1 MPHGCRRRHAGA
13 ALSPSP
19 PIRILIA
26 DDHPLFR
33 AGIAAVVGCQ
43 DDMRVVGEAGSGTEA
58 VELCRS
64 VNPDVVLMDLQMPE
78 MDGLS
83 ALTAIRQQQPDV
95 RILVVTTYG
104 GDVQASRALRLGA
117 SAYLLKDTLR
127 GALVDAIR
135 SAVAPTPPASSNPP
149 ASGNRANSEPLTD
162 RELALLRQVALA
174 RSNDEIAAALV
185 LSPSVVKAGIR
196 SILLKLNANDRTH
209 AVVIAIKRGIIVV

>member
-1 MPHGCRRRHAGA
+1 MSIPN
-13 ALSPSP
+13 

-43 DDMRVVGEAGSGTEA
+43 ADMLVVGEAGNGTEA
-58 VELCRS
+58 VVLARETA
-64 VNPDVVLMDLQMPE
+64 PHVVLMDLQMPE

-83 ALTAIRQQQPDV
+83 ALSAIRREQPAI

-104 GDVQASRALRLGA
+104 GDVQAARAIRLGA
-117 SAYLLKDTLR
+117 SGYLLKDTLR
-127 GALVDAIR
+127 AGLVDSIR
-135 SAVAPTPPASSNPP
+135 TAVAAVPPIVPGP
-149 ASGNRANSEPLTD
+149 RAVAQSKAACEPLTD
-162 RELALLRQVALA
+162 REVALLRQVALA
-174 RSNDEIAAALV
+174 RSNDEIAEALS

-209 AVVIAIKRGIIVV
+209 AVVIAIRRGIFVV

>member
-1 MPHGCRRRHAGA
+1 
-13 ALSPSP
+13 LSTPS

-33 AGIAAVVGCQ
+33 AGIAAVVGCHE
-43 DDMRVVGEAGSGTEA
+43 DMVVVGEAGNGTEA
-58 VELCRS
+58 VALARS
-64 VNPDVVLMDLQMPE
+64 AKPDVVLMDLQMPE

-83 ALTAIRQQQPDV
+83 ALAAIHRELPSI

-104 GDVQASRALRLGA
+104 GDVQAARAIRLGA
-117 SAYLLKDTLR
+117 SGYLLKDTLR
-127 GALVDAIR
+127 AELVNTIR
-135 SAVAPTPPASSNPP
+135 AAVAAPPKALL
-149 ASGNRANSEPLTD
+149 GLRAAAESKATSEPLSD
-162 RELALLRQVALA
+162 RELALLHQVALA
-174 RSNDEIAAALV
+174 RSNDEIAKVLS